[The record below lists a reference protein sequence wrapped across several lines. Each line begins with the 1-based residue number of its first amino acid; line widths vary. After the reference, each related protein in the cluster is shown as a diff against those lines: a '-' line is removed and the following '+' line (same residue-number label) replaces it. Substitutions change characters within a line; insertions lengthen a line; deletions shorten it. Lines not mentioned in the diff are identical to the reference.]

1 VEALRRIIGKSI
13 IYTIKSRI
21 RESAGD
27 LQPCAGQQPGCEV
40 AIHAMSQIFTKEE
53 TNAFYSKVMLHN
65 IQYICPALAVYTQNC
80 YATPSRL
87 FAQGGKEIASVEGPT
102 QGDPISMPLYAV

>member
-13 IYTIKSRI
+13 IYTIKPRI
-21 RESAGD
+21 RESARD

-87 FAQGGKEIASVEGPT
+87 FAQGGK
-102 QGDPISMPLYAV
+102 